1 MVEIKVN
8 EIINWFYSNY
18 KDKLV
23 QVHTISGNTIGDCFK
38 RVYALRRSARY
49 DSARRY
55 DFEDSNLESQYKEWE
70 SGYETIETYYGSAT
84 VD

>member
-1 MVEIKVN
+1 MEIKVN
-8 EIINWFYSNY
+8 EIINWVHSDY

-23 QVHTISGNTIGDCFK
+23 RVHNIKVKTLEDCFK

-49 DSARRY
+49 DSVRRY
-55 DFEDSNLESQYKEWE
+55 DFDNPSFESKYQNWKEKN
-70 SGYETIETYYGSAT
+70 ETIEMFYGSAT